1 MRHVARFAIAL
12 ASAALFAGALTSVA
26 QASFGVTESNF
37 EAGTCTEASCTYAT
51 KGAFYTQAAGHPPFG
66 ITAFELNHKPGPL
79 GEEPEG
85 AIKRV
90 RVDIPPGLAA
100 DPEALPQCSD
110 AEFSSNSCPAGTKVG
125 TNELI
130 VYDGVNDLTIDGT
143 VYNLEQKAGLPLDF
157 GIDVAVE
164 PLVNV
169 HIFLEGHVSWSTDY
183 HEYFEINNIPKE
195 GELAGLKVPL
205 AVLKSKLIFEGQK
218 GNGKGTGNF
227 LTLPS
232 VCSTST
238 TSHLEVE
245 SYEGAISRTE
255 THTPVGV
262 EGCGK
267 VPFEPTAEVIPA
279 TGTAG
284 SDEPDGATTDRQG
297 APERGRERNQ
307 HGRHPG
313 RARDVARRIDAEPLG
328 RTRARGM
335 HAGGDRASA
344 RRIQSACPPASK
356 SERSRSKPTCPRVR
370 SRAPCI
376 WAVPP
381 ANRSRPSVH
390 DLPRCRE
397 QPGRVR
403 AGLRVRSTR
412 TRAQADWKPRSRT
425 TPSFRSANCVSA

>member
-284 SDEPDGATTDRQG
+284 SDEPDGATTVVKAPQNAG
-297 APERGRERNQ
+297 ASDINTADIQDAHVTLPEGLTLNPSAAHE
-307 HGRHPG
+307 
-313 RARDVARRIDAEPLG
+313 LG
-328 RTRARGM
+328 YVLGWRSR
-335 HAGGDRASA
+335 SA
-344 RRIQSACPPASK
+344 RRIQWNVRPPPE

-370 SRAPCI
+370 SRVPCI

-381 ANRSRPSVH
+381 ANRSKALRTRSTSMPRATWVCPS
-390 DLPRCRE
+390 
-397 QPGRVR
+397 
-403 AGLRVRSTR
+403 GLMVRSTR